1 MFEKFLTRLL
11 LASLFALLGGCVTV
25 GPDYEEP
32 DVAWLEDWQTDL
44 YGQVATESERAEA
57 DFTFWWELF
66 DDPVLSGLVAD
77 ARAHSPTM
85 QLAGLAV
92 LESRA
97 VAGIADAARYPQVQ
111 QVTGSAAS
119 VTSSEIRSGDSDSF
133 GDYGLSFG
141 IGWEVDF
148 WGKFRRSIE
157 SADAAFFASIA
168 NQQNVQV
175 LLASQVASLYYGY
188 LSTKLRIEIAQR
200 NAEIQKR
207 SFEITEELY
216 KSGQESEL
224 DLQQAK
230 TQYLSTLAAIPNL
243 EIALVS
249 TRNGLAALLG
259 RQPGDVPEL
268 DKVPE
273 DLPLVEP
280 QVLSEIPA
288 NLLIRRPDIRAGAW
302 AVAAQ
307 SAQIGVAK
315 ADYYPAINLLGS
327 LGLSGTTISSD
338 SSSLVAG
345 SAFTWNVFDYGLI
358 GNNVRLQDARLQQA
372 IVSYQNSVLQAAA
385 EIDDAAINV
394 VKTHER
400 KKILNETVAAAER
413 SLEIARTRYQEGYA
427 DFQRVL
433 DAQRTLFSQTEKEL
447 VNRANHVT
455 AVVSL
460 YRALGG
466 GWLDMSTDE
475 LIPEEMRE
483 QMRTRTRWGNLLD
496 APLPTGVER
505 PVEKTEREQP

>member
-1 MFEKFLTRLL
+1 MTDIMRIRRWALVVSAAL
-11 LASLFALLGGCVTV
+11 LAGCVTL

-32 DVAWLEDWQTDL
+32 DVAWLQDWQTDL
-44 YGQVATESERAEA
+44 YGQVKSESEQSDA
-57 DFTFWWELF
+57 DLSFWWQVF
-66 DDPVLSGLVAD
+66 DDPVLSTLVVE
-77 ARAHSPTM
+77 ARRNSPTM

-97 VAGIADAARYPQVQ
+97 VAGIADSARFPQVQ

-119 VTSSEIRSGDSDSF
+119 VTAGETGSGDSDSF
-133 GDYGLSFG
+133 GDYGLAFG
-141 IGWEVDF
+141 IGWEMDF
-148 WGKFRRSIE
+148 WGRFRRSIE

-188 LSTKLRIEIAQR
+188 LSTKLRIEIAEQ
-200 NAEIQKR
+200 NAAIQKR
-207 SFEITEELY
+207 SYEITEELFN
-216 KSGQESEL
+216 SGQESEL

-243 EIALVS
+243 EIVLVS
-249 TRNGLAALLG
+249 TKNGLAALLG

-268 DKVPE
+268 DNVPE

-280 QVLSEIPA
+280 QILNDIPA
-288 NLLIRRPDIRAGAW
+288 NLLVRRPDVRAGAW

-307 SAQIGVAK
+307 SAQIGVAR
-315 ADYYPAINLLGS
+315 ADYYPAINLIGS
-327 LGLSGTTISSD
+327 LGLAGDTLTSDTT
-338 SSSLVAG
+338 SLVAG
-345 SAFTWNVFDYGLI
+345 SAFTWNVFDYGRI

-372 IVSYQNSVLQAAA
+372 IVSYQNSVLLAAA

-400 KKILNETVAAAER
+400 KEILNETVASATR
-413 SLEIARTRYQEGYA
+413 SLDIARTRYQEGYA

-447 VNRANHVT
+447 DNRANHV
-455 AVVSL
+455 AAIVSL
-460 YRALGG
+460 YAALGG
-466 GWLDMSTDE
+466 GWVDMSVDE
-475 LIPEEMRE
+475 LVPEEVRTQMRE
-483 QMRTRTRWGNLLD
+483 RTNWGDLLD
-496 APLPTGVER
+496 EPLPTGVER
-505 PVEKTEREQP
+505 PVEKTE